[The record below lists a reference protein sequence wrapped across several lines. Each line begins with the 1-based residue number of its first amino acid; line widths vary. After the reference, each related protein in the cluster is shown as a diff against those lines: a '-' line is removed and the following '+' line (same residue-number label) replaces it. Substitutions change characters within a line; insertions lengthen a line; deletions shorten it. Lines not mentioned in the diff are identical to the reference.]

1 MSASEIDRTLV
12 RLAHEILEKTEDL
25 HRLAFIGIRRRG
37 VPLALRLADKIKS
50 LENLAIPVGFLDI
63 NLYRDDLSTVSEK
76 PVHNATEITFP
87 VTGKD
92 IILMDD
98 VLYTGRTIR
107 AALDALFDQ
116 GRPARVQLLGPNR
129 SRLARTPHRS
139 PLCGPHGPD
148 QRQRDHRGEAPGSGP
163 ERQGAAGREN
173 LEQMPGGLLGIELLE
188 RAEIE
193 GILDR
198 AKRFQ
203 PRQTD
208 SKKSDQLRG
217 RMIVNL
223 FFEASTRTRTS
234 FEIAAK
240 RLGAD
245 AISITASASSVSK
258 GESLVDTLNT
268 LGAMHPDAIVMRHAA
283 SGAPHFLARYLP
295 TPIINAGDGTHE
307 HPTQALLDARTILDR
322 RPTLDG
328 LRVAIIGDIA
338 HSRVARSNMYLL
350 SKFGA
355 QIVLCGP
362 ASLLPP
368 ELAQLAPGI
377 SLTHKME
384 DAIRDADVIMM
395 LRVQLERQHEA
406 AFSANEYFQFYGL
419 RLEHMGLA
427 KPDAIVMHPGP
438 INRGREISSEVADS
452 QRSVILNQVENGI
465 AVRMAV
471 LERILGN

>member
-1 MSASEIDRTLV
+1 M
-12 RLAHEILEKTEDL
+12 
-25 HRLAFIGIRRRG
+25 
-37 VPLALRLADKIKS
+37 
-50 LENLAIPVGFLDI
+50 
-63 NLYRDDLSTVSEK
+63 
-76 PVHNATEITFP
+76 NA
-87 VTGKD
+87 
-92 IILMDD
+92 
-98 VLYTGRTIR
+98 
-107 AALDALFDQ
+107 
-116 GRPARVQLLGPNR
+116 
-129 SRLARTPHRS
+129 
-139 PLCGPHGPD
+139 
-148 QRQRDHRGEAPGSGP
+148 
-163 ERQGAAGREN
+163 
-173 LEQMPGGLLGIELLE
+173 GLLGIEHLD
-188 RAEIE
+188 RPEIE
-193 GILDR
+193 AILKR
-198 AKRFQ
+198 AKDFQ
-203 PRQTD
+203 PADGETFQRLDVLKGKTV
-208 SKKSDQLRG
+208 
-217 RMIVNL
+217 VNL

-245 AISITASASSVSK
+245 TISITAAGSSVSK

-268 LGAMHPDAIVMRHAA
+268 LVAMRPHAIVMRHAA
-283 SGAPHFLARYLP
+283 SGAPHFLARHLAI
-295 TPIINAGDGTHE
+295 PIVNAGDGTHE

-322 RPTLDG
+322 RPTLEG

-377 SLTHKME
+377 SLTHKMQE
-384 DAIRDADVIMM
+384 AIREADVIMM

-419 RLEHMGLA
+419 RLEHMSLA

-471 LERILGN
+471 LERVLGN